1 MGLFDRKEEI
11 CANLVY
17 SNKDFPIR
25 YQIKQKTIL
34 VFNGNTMN
42 EVNADIILRIDSWE
56 KNNEGYAVSVVTEK
70 QESTTSSPVMKDLMQ
85 FLNRFNE
92 PLTHLLFQLNE
103 KSKPIRLLN
112 QSEIDN
118 KWVALRDGELSA
130 YKEEKITNDIIIAW
144 DTDFANIFPL
154 VYNNILYKL
163 FFTPIYGP
171 KKSYNPK
178 YDKTNIV
185 STLFQGSTIEL
196 LIGEGI
202 LDISDLGINIEH
214 IGLGSIN
221 DYRKIEKNYNDGYKK
236 IVEAPL
242 SYEYNY
248 KAGYS
253 FNNNGVMTK
262 CNAEIQEKASEKVI
276 STQSYSIS
284 ILQ

>member
-25 YQIKQKTIL
+25 YQIKQKTLL

-144 DTDFANIFPL
+144 DTDFAISFR
-154 VYNNILYKL
+154 L
-163 FFTPIYGP
+163 FIITFYINCFSLPFMGQKRAIIR
-171 KKSYNPK
+171 NM
-178 YDKTNIV
+178 IR
-185 STLFQGSTIEL
+185 
-196 LIGEGI
+196 LI
-202 LDISDLGINIEH
+202 
-214 IGLGSIN
+214 
-221 DYRKIEKNYNDGYKK
+221 
-236 IVEAPL
+236 
-242 SYEYNY
+242 
-248 KAGYS
+248 
-253 FNNNGVMTK
+253 
-262 CNAEIQEKASEKVI
+262 
-276 STQSYSIS
+276 
-284 ILQ
+284 